1 MPKFLV
7 IDEQVI
13 KELHDA
19 LGHEYVPTQYG
30 ALRELML
37 IAVTLDCSDFDGY
50 IFRPLAKPDPDS
62 HVALIDGSDG
72 DTVRSIATAT
82 AIAKKGHDASET
94 AKLSR
99 DTTDRKDSIPARG
112 GRASITG
119 HRRR

>member
-19 LGHEYVPTQYG
+19 LGHEYVPTQYT

-37 IAVTLDCSDFDGY
+37 LAVTLDCSDFDGVLVRR
-50 IFRPLAKPDPDS
+50 IPVVDS
-62 HVALIDGSDG
+62 CSHIAIIDGSDV

-82 AIAKKGHDASET
+82 ATAMKGHDASET

-99 DTTDRKDSIPARG
+99 NSKNRKDVIPARG